1 VDFDIK
7 APKIAGVGVPYKSD
21 VVYFGTTDGEGF
33 SGTNWSG
40 GGRMFR
46 LLMNEV
52 DTTTGKQ
59 MVTPPKDWLIKPLLD
74 AKAPITAAANIGSDG
89 DNFWVYF
96 GTGRFYSP
104 DDKTDTSQQYFFG
117 VKEPKGSDCKMNWV
131 PINWWDDTLS
141 TPTQPALAP
150 GSQGLKRVD
159 EIDITLGDKT
169 ALTDLENYIV
179 GERCVSGSIPD
190 ATKGIDGW
198 YRMLTDPRERAL
210 GMPTLLG
217 GLTTFTT
224 YQPSDD
230 LCTAEGNSYLY
241 AVYALTGTAW
251 YKNVIGVDGTTTKI
265 VRERLG
271 LGKGLATTPSLQV
284 GSGAGATAYIQTSTG
299 EIIKVEQ
306 EELPFNNAKSGR
318 QSWQNK

>member
-1 VDFDIK
+1 MK
-7 APKIAGVGVPYKSD
+7 PGVGVPYKSD

-46 LLMNEV
+46 LFTNTYTSTGETK
-52 DTTTGKQ
+52 TTPNQ
-59 MVTPPKDWLIKPLLD
+59 WLIKPLLD
-74 AKAPITAAANIGSDG
+74 AKAPITAAANVGSDG

-117 VKEPKGSDCKMNWV
+117 VKEPRTDCKMNWEL
-131 PINWWDDTLS
+131 INWWSGTA
-141 TPTQPALAP
+141 PIAPAP
-150 GSQGLKRVD
+150 GNAPGVQGLQRVD
-159 EIDITLGDKT
+159 DIDIVLDDKT
-169 ALTDLENYIV
+169 TLTDWENYIV
-179 GERCVSGSIPD
+179 GERCVSGSTPD
-190 ATKGIDGW
+190 ATKGVDGW
-198 YRMLTDPRERAL
+198 YRKLTDPRERAL

-306 EELPFNNAKSGR
+306 EELPFDNAKSGR